1 MTIRKCCRTPYI
13 LLEVF
18 SNSAFYVALP
28 DDPVTQTTQP
38 TNTEESNDDLEDQVS
53 FWRFLSLSKA
63 KAGSEEPRSEKSTK
77 TSLLYHI
84 MNSPVEEEQEN
95 MRSDFIRS
103 YFRSRSA
110 LGTYSERITPFTF
123 MCIIVA
129 VIVVVLVVIFVVYL
143 VYCSM
148 VICEV

>member
-1 MTIRKCCRTPYI
+1 MTIRKYCRTLYT

-18 SNSAFYVALP
+18 SSSAFYVALP
-28 DDPVTQTTQP
+28 DDPVTQTAQP
-38 TNTEESNDDLEDQVS
+38 TNSEESHDDLEDQVS

-63 KAGSEEPRSEKSTK
+63 KAGSEKPPSEKSTK

-95 MRSDFIRS
+95 IRSDFIRS
-103 YFRSRSA
+103 YFRSRNA
-110 LGTYSERITPFTF
+110 LGTYTERITPFAFT
-123 MCIIVA
+123 CIIVA
-129 VIVVVLVVIFVVYL
+129 VIVVVLVVIFIVYL
-143 VYCSM
+143 VYCFM